1 MDNGRESRIR
11 FGPYDANLK
20 TAELRK
26 NGRVVRM
33 QEQPFQVLAALLLRA
48 GEVVT
53 REELRE
59 RLWPGESFGDFDQ
72 GLNTAIN
79 KLREAL
85 RDSAANPEFI
95 ETLPKRGY
103 RFMHAIEAEPAV
115 STATEVRVE
124 PTGTSKPALLRVTA
138 VISAIIAVVFA
149 TLWIRRP
156 PSDPQLP
163 LRRFAVLA
171 PIANYAHPDVRLLAA
186 SPDGRHI
193 AIIAGEGESK
203 LWIQDLDQQQPRAV
217 EGSEG
222 ALSPFWSPD
231 SNMVGFA
238 VAADTGKLKKVSIK
252 GGPVITVCD
261 VSGLYIS
268 GGSWSPDGAS
278 IVFTAGSPTALHIVP
293 ATGGTAKLLISPELI
308 EQDPGEQST
317 GAGRAPGWISQP
329 HFLPVE
335 GEGRAVLFTY
345 FAHEAPSLM
354 VWDLKNGRHH
364 TIGSGYNPFYSS
376 TGHLLYR
383 SGTDL
388 WGRTFSLKERRPL
401 GEAFRVARNATD
413 PSVASDGT
421 LIYRDAVV
429 EQLVWLDRS
438 GTRIGAIGQQASG
451 FFYPALSPDGRR
463 VAVETL
469 ENNNMDV
476 WVSDIFR
483 GTRIRLTTHAATDL
497 LPVWA
502 PEGDQLAFSSYR
514 AGNTDIFVRRADTSS
529 EEKALASTS
538 YNERVSDWSRDGQ
551 HILYSLVHPK
561 TGWDL
566 WYLKRN
572 AGKWEPYPLS
582 QTSFNERAP
591 KLSPDGRYV
600 AYLSDES
607 GRQEVYVRQF
617 PMGGRVRPVSTRG
630 ASQIRWGRN
639 GRELFYVEA
648 GALLAVPVS
657 TIREFAAGPAT
668 RLFSHAAIATPVL
681 EPNYDVSADGQR
693 FILTDGVGSEE
704 RMIRVVQN
712 WFAEFRDRR

>member
-1 MDNGRESRIR
+1 MNHAHERRFR
-11 FGPYDANLK
+11 FGPYEADLK
-20 TAELRK
+20 TAELRR
-26 NGRVVRM
+26 NGRVVHL
-33 QEQPFQVLAALLLRA
+33 QEQPFQVLVALLVRA

-59 RLWPGESFGDFDQ
+59 RLWPGDNFGDFDQ

-79 KLREAL
+79 KLRDAL
-85 RDSAANPEFI
+85 RDSAAKPEFI

-103 RFMHAIEAEPAV
+103 RFMHAIAAEPAV
-115 STATEVRVE
+115 STGAGVRTEPIR
-124 PTGTSKPALLRVTA
+124 TGKPALLLVIA
-138 VISAIIAVVFA
+138 VISAITAAVFA
-149 TLWIRRP
+149 SLWIRRP
-156 PSDPQLP
+156 PSDLQLP
-163 LRRFAVLA
+163 FRRFAVRA
-171 PIANYAHPDVRLLAA
+171 PIANLAMPDVRLSAA
-186 SPDGRHI
+186 SPDGKHI
-193 AIIAGEGESK
+193 AIILGERETK

-238 VAADTGKLKKVSIK
+238 VAGDTGKLKKVSTK
-252 GGPVITVCD
+252 GGPLITVCD
-261 VSGLYIS
+261 MSGLYIS
-268 GGSWSPDGAS
+268 GGSWSPDGDS
-278 IVFTAGSPTALHIVP
+278 IVFTAGSPTALYIVP
-293 ATGGTAKLLISPELI
+293 ATGGTAKLLVSPELI
-308 EQDPGEQST
+308 KQNPGEQSA

-345 FAHEAPSLM
+345 FARETPSLM
-354 VWDLKNGRHH
+354 VLDLKNGRYH

-388 WGRTFSLKERRPL
+388 WGRKFSLKEMRSL

-421 LIYRDAVV
+421 LIYRDAAV
-429 EQLVWLDRS
+429 EQLVWLDR
-438 GTRIGAIGQQASG
+438 GGARTGAVGQPANG
-451 FFYPALSPDGRR
+451 LWYPALSPDGRR
-463 VAVETL
+463 VAGEIL

-476 WVSDIFR
+476 WVSDILR
-483 GTRIRLTTHAATDL
+483 GTRLRLTAHAATEI

-502 PEGDQLAFSSYR
+502 PEGDEVAFSSYR
-514 AGNTDIFVRRADTSS
+514 AGNTDIFVRRPDTGS
-529 EEKALASTS
+529 EEKSLASTP

-551 HILYSLVHPK
+551 YILYSLVHPK
-561 TGWDL
+561 TGSDL

-582 QTSFNERAP
+582 QNSFNERSP

-607 GRQEVYVRQF
+607 GRHEVYVRPF
-617 PMGGRVRPVSTRG
+617 PLGGRVWPVSTHG
-630 ASQIRWGRN
+630 ASQIRWCRN

-648 GALLAVPVS
+648 GALLAVSVS
-657 TIREFAAGPAT
+657 TVREFAVGPAT
-668 RLFSHAAIATPVL
+668 RLFSHAAIATPIL

-693 FILTDGVGSEE
+693 FILPDGVGSEE

-712 WFAEFRDRR
+712 WFAEFRDRQ